1 MLLSLQQRY
10 ILDVLEKLRYV
21 RYGQLLILTREHFRR
36 SDLVITPQRMDAM
49 LRQLHMGAEH
59 LRMEG
64 DLISLKPPPHD
75 ALYLEAVDVML
86 EVSEGKPLDM
96 KICSEQPQLLRFT
109 LGESSVQLFTVAH
122 LSEPA
127 PTLPGRDAPSP
138 VEQIIWLTGDSA
150 PPSGLTLPAR
160 HYLAVRKTDGTHR
173 FYGSSES

>member
-10 ILDVLEKLRYV
+10 ILEVLEKLRCV

-49 LRQLHMGAEH
+49 LRQLRMGTAS

-64 DLISLKPPPHD
+64 DMISLTSSPCD

-86 EVSEGKPLDM
+86 EVSEGKPLNM
-96 KICSEQPQLLRFT
+96 KICSERPQLLRFT
-109 LGESSVQLFTVAH
+109 LGEASVQLFTVAH
-122 LSEPA
+122 LSDPA
-127 PTLPGRDAPSP
+127 PTLPAHNALSAA
-138 VEQIIWLTGDSA
+138 EQIIWLTGDSA
-150 PPSGLTLPAR
+150 PPGNFALPAR
-160 HYLAVRKTDGTHR
+160 HYLAIRKTDGTHR

>member
-10 ILDVLEKLRYV
+10 ILEVLEKLRCV

-49 LRQLHMGAEH
+49 LRQLHMGAED

-64 DLISLKPPPHD
+64 DIISLLPSPCD

-96 KICSEQPQLLRFT
+96 KICSERPQLLRFT
-109 LGESSVQLFTVAH
+109 LGESSVGLFTVAH
-122 LSEPA
+122 LSGPA
-127 PTLPGRDAPSP
+127 PTLPNCNALPA
-138 VEQIIWLTGDSA
+138 VEQLIWLTGDSA
-150 PPSGLTLPAR
+150 PPGNLALPAR
-160 HYLAVRKTDGTHR
+160 HYLAVQRPDGTHR